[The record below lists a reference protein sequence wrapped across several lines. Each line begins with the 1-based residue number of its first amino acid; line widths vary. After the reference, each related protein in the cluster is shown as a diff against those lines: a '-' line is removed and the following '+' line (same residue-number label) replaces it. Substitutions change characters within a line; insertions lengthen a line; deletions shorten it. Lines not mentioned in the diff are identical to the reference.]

1 MAAENKGPAILAA
14 CYTVEAIASFFVAAR
29 LFVRGRMMGKWQL
42 DDWLIII
49 SMLFGW
55 IAVAFTTA
63 AVATGSGKHF
73 EVLTGSQH
81 SKAVFWTVMGF
92 GPGVMSFGIPKLA
105 VVAFLTHIMNPSR
118 IHRIVLW
125 GMASLCVF
133 NLFLCVVFHFAQC
146 TPAASQWDFSL
157 ERKCWSPWILIW
169 WATWSGYFSAFLDL
183 YLAVYPSIVLYKLQ
197 MNRKKKVAL
206 CGALGIGSISTI
218 VAVYKT
224 TRLPSL
230 ASGDFTYSTSDLVV
244 FTIAEG
250 GTIIIAAC
258 IPVLQP
264 LLEMLTGKRGWLSS
278 DRTSGGRPYHQQQY
292 GGRGGQSYLAEKS
305 VRSEFEPRR
314 TQRRLDDDDDLLM
327 TSMEIER
334 AQGKDGFWT
343 AGQPPVPRRAAL
355 PSTPSRASSMTSIR
369 AHPKAASAARGIFSR
384 PRKSEDTTA
393 VPPVITKTHSIRVEY
408 EPYTGKSGSWPL
420 PQDSFPMGDDASR
433 AGSNAGL
440 VNQRSFSLSSVRSE
454 GAWRGS

>member
-1 MAAENKGPAILAA
+1 
-14 CYTVEAIASFFVAAR
+14 
-29 LFVRGRMMGKWQL
+29 
-42 DDWLIII
+42 
-49 SMLFGW
+49 
-55 IAVAFTTA
+55 
-63 AVATGSGKHF
+63 
-73 EVLTGSQH
+73 
-81 SKAVFWTVMGF
+81 
-92 GPGVMSFGIPKLA
+92 
-105 VVAFLTHIMNPSR
+105 
-118 IHRIVLW
+118 
-125 GMASLCVF
+125 
-133 NLFLCVVFHFAQC
+133 
-146 TPAASQWDFSL
+146 
-157 ERKCWSPWILIW
+157 
-169 WATWSGYFSAFLDL
+169 
-183 YLAVYPSIVLYKLQ
+183 

-206 CGALGIGSISTI
+206 CGALGIGSMCVSRIDGLSCRDDANTLTRATV

-230 ASGDFTYSTSDLVV
+230 ASGDFTFSTSDLVV

-292 GGRGGQSYLAEKS
+292 GGRGGQSYMAEKS

-314 TQRRLDDDDDLLM
+314 MQRRLDDDDDLLM
-327 TSMEIER
+327 TSIEIER

-355 PSTPSRASSMTSIR
+355 PSTPSRASSRTSIR
-369 AHPKAASAARGIFSR
+369 AHPKAAGAARGIFSR
-384 PRKSEDTTA
+384 PRRSEDATA

-420 PQDSFPMGDDASR
+420 PQDSFPMGDDEGR
-433 AGSNAGL
+433 NGSNAGL
-440 VNQRSFSLSSVRSE
+440 VNQRSFSLSSVKSQ
-454 GAWRGS
+454 GAWRSS

>member
-1 MAAENKGPAILAA
+1 
-14 CYTVEAIASFFVAAR
+14 
-29 LFVRGRMMGKWQL
+29 
-42 DDWLIII
+42 
-49 SMLFGW
+49 
-55 IAVAFTTA
+55 
-63 AVATGSGKHF
+63 
-73 EVLTGSQH
+73 
-81 SKAVFWTVMGF
+81 
-92 GPGVMSFGIPKLA
+92 MSFS
-105 VVAFLTHIMNPSR
+105 N
-118 IHRIVLW
+118 
-125 GMASLCVF
+125 
-133 NLFLCVVFHFAQC
+133 
-146 TPAASQWDFSL
+146 SQLLGYLLL
-157 ERKCWSPWILIW
+157 E
-169 WATWSGYFSAFLDL
+169 TDFSAFLDL

-206 CGALGIGSISTI
+206 CGALGIGSMYVSRIDELGCCDDANTLPRATI

-292 GGRGGQSYLAEKS
+292 GGRGGQSYMAEKS

-314 TQRRLDDDDDLLM
+314 RRLEDDDDLLM

-355 PSTPSRASSMTSIR
+355 PSTPSRASSRTSIR
-369 AHPKAASAARGIFSR
+369 AHPKAVSATRGIFSR
-384 PRKSEDTTA
+384 PRRSEDTTA

-420 PQDSFPMGDDASR
+420 PQDSFPIGDDASR
-433 AGSNAGL
+433 TGSNAGL
-440 VNQRSFSLSSVRSE
+440 VNQRSFSLSSVKSE

>member
-14 CYTVEAIASFFVAAR
+14 CYTVEAIASFFVVAR

-42 DDWLIII
+42 DDWLIIV

-73 EVLTGSQH
+73 EVLTEEQH
-81 SKAVFWTVMGF
+81 SKAIFWTVMGF
-92 GPGVMSFGIPKLA
+92 GPGLMAFGIPKLA
-105 VVAFLTHIMNPSR
+105 VVAFLTHLMNPSR
-118 IHRIVLW
+118 IHRIALW

-157 ERKCWSPWILIW
+157 KRQCWSPWILIW

-197 MNRKKKVAL
+197 MARKKKLAL
-206 CGALGIGSISTI
+206 CGALGIGSIATI
-218 VAVYKT
+218 VAIYKT

-264 LLEMLTGKRGWLSS
+264 LLEMVTGRRGWLSS
-278 DRTSGGRPYHQQQY
+278 GRTSGGRPYHQQDA
-292 GGRGGQSYLAEKS
+292 RGQSYMAEKS

-314 TQRRLDDDDDLLM
+314 TQRRLEDDDDLQM

-334 AQGKDGFWT
+334 AQNKDGFWT
-343 AGQPPVPRRAAL
+343 AGQPPLPRKAAL
-355 PSTPSRASSMTSIR
+355 ASTPSRASSRTSIR
-369 AHPKAASAARGIFSR
+369 GQPKGTTYATRGIFLR
-384 PRKSEDTTA
+384 PRRDEEVNPVA
-393 VPPVITKTHSIRVEY
+393 PVITKTNSIRVEY
-408 EPYTGKSGSWPL
+408 EPYAGQAGSWPL
-420 PQDSFPMGDDASR
+420 PQNPFPLGDDSGSDGGCASL
-433 AGSNAGL
+433 ANH
-440 VNQRSFSLSSVRSE
+440 RSVSLSSVKSQ